1 MIQFIAINVTTDVIK
16 PDQECHVNV
25 INQYFLKILN
35 SGNYIFFQITEKQSE
50 YQEQSEYEK
59 NNKRCAHIIKH

>member
-35 SGNYIFFQITEKQSE
+35 SGNYIFF
-50 YQEQSEYEK
+50 
-59 NNKRCAHIIKH
+59 

>member
-25 INQYFLKILN
+25 IINISSKF
-35 SGNYIFFQITEKQSE
+35 
-50 YQEQSEYEK
+50 
-59 NNKRCAHIIKH
+59 